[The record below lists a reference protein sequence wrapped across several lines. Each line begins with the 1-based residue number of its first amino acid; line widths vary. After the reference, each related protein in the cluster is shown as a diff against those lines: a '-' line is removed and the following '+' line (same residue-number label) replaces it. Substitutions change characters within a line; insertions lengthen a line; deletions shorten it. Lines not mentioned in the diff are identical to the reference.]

1 MFQNL
6 SDENQEEYI
15 EEQNEEIENKK
26 KINLKELFSISNIIL
41 YAISFTASTAF

>member
-6 SDENQEEYI
+6 ADEKQEDYI

-26 KINLKELFSISNIIL
+26 KINLKLKEEI
-41 YAISFTASTAF
+41 